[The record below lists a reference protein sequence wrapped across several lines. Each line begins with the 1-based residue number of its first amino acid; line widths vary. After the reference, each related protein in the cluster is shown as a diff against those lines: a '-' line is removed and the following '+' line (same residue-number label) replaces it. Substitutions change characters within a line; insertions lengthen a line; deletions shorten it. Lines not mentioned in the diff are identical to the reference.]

1 MGLGRRIRIKTEEE
15 VELIRESSLL
25 VGRTLAEVAALI
37 KPGVTTLQLD
47 TIAEEFIRDNGA
59 EPGFKGY
66 GGFPNTLCASLNEA
80 VVHGIPNNRPLESG
94 DVISL
99 DCGVLKNEFYGDS
112 AYTFEVGEVAPEIQ
126 KLLSVTKECL
136 TLAIEQAVT
145 GKRIGD
151 IGAAVQTHAEANG
164 FGVVR
169 ELVGHGLGRELHEAP
184 EVPNYGRRGN
194 GPRLVDGMVLAIE
207 PMINL
212 GTREVLTDEDGW
224 TIVTKD
230 RQVSAHF
237 EHDIVVRKGKAD
249 ILSSFVEIEKVIN
262 KTK

>member
-80 VVHGIPNNRPLESG
+80 VVHGIPNDRPLESG

-194 GPRLVDGMVLAIE
+194 GPRLVNGMVLAIE

-230 RQVSAHF
+230 RLVSAHF
-237 EHDIVVRKGKAD
+237 EHDIVVRNGKAD
-249 ILSSFVEIEKVIN
+249 VLSSFDEIEKVIN

>member
-1 MGLGRRIRIKTEEE
+1 MGLGRRIRVKTEEE

-25 VGRTLAEVAALI
+25 VGRTLAEVAVLV

-47 TIAEEFIRDNGA
+47 AIAEEFIRDNGA

-66 GGFPNTLCASLNEA
+66 GGFPNTLCTSLNEA
-80 VVHGIPNNRPLESG
+80 VVHGIPNDRPLESG
-94 DVISL
+94 DVISI

-112 AYTFEVGEVAPEIQ
+112 AYTFEVGEVDPEIQ
-126 KLLSVTKECL
+126 KLLRVTKECL
-136 TLAIEQAVT
+136 TLAIGQAVT

-151 IGAAVQTHAEANG
+151 IGAAVQMHAEANG
-164 FGVVR
+164 YGVVR

-212 GTREVLTDEDGW
+212 GTHEILTHEDGW
-224 TIVTKD
+224 TIVTRD
-230 RQVSAHF
+230 RKVSAHF
-237 EHDIVVRKGKAD
+237 EHDIVVRKGQAD
-249 ILSSFVEIEKVIN
+249 VLSSFLEIEKVIN